1 MHKLIKRPILANSH
15 KFVLSLSLSLSH
27 FQTEGEDSSSELVL
41 STRGER
47 VLLQKALAVESDKN
61 SDVMKALVRANPSY
75 ASSTISSLLGG
86 SRDDTCE

>member
-1 MHKLIKRPILANSH
+1 MHKLIKRPILTNSR
-15 KFVLSLSLSLSH
+15 KFVLSLSLSLSR